1 MQLIYDYI
9 IILFAW
15 ALFAVLEYPR
25 SIIIPLIRQRYKVAY
40 REDKMSLWILFVPE
54 IIVWLI
60 FEAALIIGSGI
71 LPAQFMYLG
80 FALLIAGLA
89 LRQWAISALGLFWAP
104 TVRILKR
111 HKVVTSGPYRYV
123 RHPSYTGAFMFYIG
137 LGLIARSPITVLL
150 SLAILAPAFMYRI
163 KVEEASLSKHVTG
176 YTRYA
181 GRTRSIIPYIL

>member
-15 ALFAVLEYPR
+15 ALFVVLEYPR

-40 REDKMSLWILFVPE
+40 KEDRMSLWILFVPE
-54 IIVWLI
+54 IIVWLA
-60 FEAALIIGSGI
+60 FEAELIIGAGV
-71 LPAQFMYLG
+71 LPVQFMYLG
-80 FALLIAGLA
+80 FALLVAGLA

-137 LGLIARSPITVLL
+137 LGFIARSPATIVFT
-150 SLAILAPAFMYRI
+150 LAILIPAFMYRI
-163 KVEEASLSKHVTG
+163 RVEEEALESHVIG
-176 YTRYA
+176 YSRYA
-181 GRTRSIIPYIL
+181 GRTKSIIPYIL

>member
-54 IIVWLI
+54 IIAWLA
-60 FEAALIIGSGI
+60 FEAALIIGRGV
-71 LPAQFMYLG
+71 LPVQFMYLG
-80 FALLIAGLA
+80 FALLVAGLA

-137 LGLIARSPITVLL
+137 LGLITRSPV
-150 SLAILAPAFMYRI
+150 AIVFILVIIIPAFMYRI
-163 KVEEASLSKHVTG
+163 RVEEEALARHVVG
-176 YTRYA
+176 YSRYA
-181 GRTRSIIPYIL
+181 GRTKSIIPHVL